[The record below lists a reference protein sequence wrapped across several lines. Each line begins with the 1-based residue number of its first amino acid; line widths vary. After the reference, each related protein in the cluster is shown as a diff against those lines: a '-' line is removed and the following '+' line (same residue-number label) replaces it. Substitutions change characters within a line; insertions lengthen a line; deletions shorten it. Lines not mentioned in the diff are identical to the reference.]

1 MTSSDRTDR
10 AVLVTGGAS
19 GLGRAT
25 SLHLRALGY
34 PVVVLDRD
42 GEKCDAIAPLLGD
55 GGSVVR
61 GSVLD
66 DDDIGLAID
75 ASRSFGEL
83 RWVVAC
89 AGGGEAGGRLVGKGG
104 VPHDMGIFQRTL
116 DLNVTGSFNTLR
128 LAASA
133 MSENEPDP
141 DGERGAVV
149 LVTSGAGFEGQIGQ
163 IAYGSA
169 KSALIGM
176 TLIAA
181 RDLSSL
187 GVRVNAIAP
196 GVMDTSAWEQ
206 APAEMKAAL
215 EATVP
220 FPKRLGDPDEFARL
234 AEHLLSNRY
243 MNGHVARLDGALR
256 FAPR

>member
-1 MTSSDRTDR
+1 MTLFDPSRRS
-10 AVLVTGGAS
+10 VLVTGGAS
-19 GLGRAT
+19 GLGEAT
-25 SLHLRALGY
+25 VLHFHELGH
-34 PVVVLDRD
+34 PVIVIDRD
-42 GEKCDAIAPLLGD
+42 EAKCAVIAARLGD
-55 GGSVVR
+55 RGAVVC

-66 DDDIGLAID
+66 DGDVQAAID
-75 ASRSFGEL
+75 AARAFGEL
-83 RWVVAC
+83 RWVVAS
-89 AGGGEAGGRLVGKGG
+89 AGGGEAGGRLVGRGG
-104 VPHDMGIFQRTL
+104 TPHDMGVFQRTI

-128 LAASA
+128 LTASA
-133 MSENEPDP
+133 MSENDADP

-149 LVTSGAGFEGQIGQ
+149 LVSSGAGFEGQIGQ

-169 KSALIGM
+169 KAALIGM
-176 TLIAA
+176 TLIGA
-181 RDLSSL
+181 RDLSSV

-220 FPKRLGDPDEFARL
+220 FPKRLGAPDEFARL

-256 FAPR
+256 FSPK